1 MKTNHTRIMTEG
13 NIYGHLFHLFLPLIL
28 GNLLQQ
34 FYNTIDA
41 LVIAR
46 YAGNEEFAAIGIAGT
61 VMNLFLFIIVGSCTG
76 LSVLFAR
83 YYGMEDYKRL
93 RKQHFIS
100 LIFGFLLVS
109 LLCLSG
115 FLGMRGILHLIHT
128 PANLLGYTST
138 YLWWVFLSLPAAFL
152 YNMYAAA
159 LRSSGDT
166 VAALVILAAAVFS
179 NLLLDIFLVAHLG
192 LGIKGAAQA
201 TAFTQLISAVLC
213 LCYLLRAHP
222 EFILRKDDCRFDKAF
237 LNTTFRCSIVTA
249 LHQASLYI
257 GKMLVQGTI
266 NTGGT
271 EIISAYTAATRIE
284 GFANSFGDSGSAAT
298 SVLVS
303 QNYSAGNVNRTRDSF
318 RCSLR
323 FTFILGSVCA
333 VILYFSAPI
342 TVKAMLGNAAS
353 HPIMAKSGITY
364 LQFISFFYPL
374 CYTGGTFTGTYNGLG
389 KMVLTLA
396 GSTLQISLRVILTW
410 LFFPYFGLAATAIA
424 TGIGWLSANVFWL
437 ICLTILR
444 RRSLLQA

>member
-1 MKTNHTRIMTEG
+1 MQTTHTRTMTEG
-13 NIYGHLFHLFLPLIL
+13 NIYGHLFHLFLPLIF
-28 GNLLQQ
+28 GNILQQ

-83 YYGMEDYKRL
+83 NYGTEDYKSL

-100 LIFGFLLVS
+100 LIFGGILVLFLCV
-109 LLCLSG
+109 CG
-115 FLGMRGILHLIHT
+115 FLGMNGILRLIHT
-128 PANLLGYTST
+128 PANLMQYTST
-138 YLWWVFLSLPAAFL
+138 YLWWIFLSLPAAFL

-166 VAALVILAAAVFS
+166 VVALLILAASVFS
-179 NLLLDIFLVAHLG
+179 NLLLDIFLVAHMG
-192 LGIKGAAQA
+192 MGIKGAALA
-201 TAFTQLISAVLC
+201 TAFTQIISAVLC
-213 LCYLLRAHP
+213 LCYLFHAHP
-222 EFILRKDDCRFDKAF
+222 EFVLQKEDCRFDKRL
-237 LNTTFRCSIVTA
+237 LNTTFRCSMVTA

-271 EIISAYTAATRIE
+271 EIISSYTAATRIE
-284 GFANSFGDSGSAAT
+284 GFTNSFSDSGSAAT

-303 QNYSAGNVNRTRDSF
+303 QNYSVGDSARTRDSF

-323 FTFILGSVCA
+323 FTFILGTLCA
-333 VILYFSAPI
+333 IILYFSAPV

-353 HPIMAKSGITY
+353 HPVMAKSGITY
-364 LQFISFFYPL
+364 LQLISFFYPL
-374 CYTGGTFTGTYNGLG
+374 CYTGGTFTGTYNGVG
-389 KMVLTLA
+389 KMVLTLI

-410 LFFPYFGLAATAIA
+410 FFFPYFGLAATAIA
-424 TGIGWLSANVFWL
+424 TGIGWLSANIFWL
-437 ICLTILR
+437 ICLLILR
-444 RRSLLQA
+444 HFNFR

>member
-1 MKTNHTRIMTEG
+1 MHNNHTRTMTEG
-13 NIYGHLFHLFLPLIL
+13 NIYGHLFHLFLPLIF

-109 LLCLSG
+109 VLCLSG
-115 FLGMRGILHLIHT
+115 FFGMRGILYLIHT

-166 VAALVILAAAVFS
+166 VAALIILAAAVFS

-213 LCYLLRAHP
+213 LCYLLHAHP
-222 EFILRKDDCRFDKAF
+222 EFVLQKEDCRFDKAF
-237 LNTTFRCSIVTA
+237 LNTTFQCSMVTA

-284 GFANSFGDSGSAAT
+284 GFVNSFSDSGSAAT

-303 QNYSAGNVNRTRDSF
+303 QNYSTGNSARTRDSF

-323 FTFILGSVCA
+323 FTFILGTICA
-333 VILYFSAPI
+333 VILYFSAPV

-353 HPIMAKSGITY
+353 HPVMAKSGILY
-364 LQFISFFYPL
+364 LQLISFFYPL

-389 KMVLTLA
+389 KMVLTLV
-396 GSTLQISLRVILTW
+396 GSALQISLRVILTW
-410 LFFPYFGLAATAIA
+410 FFFPSFGLAATAIA

-444 RRSLLQA
+444 RRFLLQA